1 MKKRVLPIICGLLA
15 VLTIFLCPISTD
27 ETKPNTASAMQIFV
41 TVNIGLPTQQQLTLE
56 CEPTDRIEDI
66 KAKIFDQ
73 TAVSVDKLRLF
84 FANKLLEDGNTLQDY
99 SVQKDSQI
107 KCYYATSE
115 NACSSTP
122 GCSGIYIDGKCF
134 VCEQAPLPKTDY
146 TLTLIL
152 VGSGALVVFFAIML
166 ITTLI
171 ERKIHNKT

>member
-1 MKKRVLPIICGLLA
+1 MEV
-15 VLTIFLCPISTD
+15 S
-27 ETKPNTASAMQIFV
+27 KPNTASAMQIFV
-41 TVNIGLPTQQQLTLE
+41 KVDVNLPTQRHITLE

-66 KAKIFDQ
+66 KVKIFDQ
-73 TAVSVDKLRLF
+73 TEVSVDKLRLF

-99 SVQKDSQI
+99 SVQKDSTIQ
-107 KCYYATSE
+107 CYYATGE
-115 NACSSTP
+115 NVCSSTP

-166 ITTLI
+166 LITLI